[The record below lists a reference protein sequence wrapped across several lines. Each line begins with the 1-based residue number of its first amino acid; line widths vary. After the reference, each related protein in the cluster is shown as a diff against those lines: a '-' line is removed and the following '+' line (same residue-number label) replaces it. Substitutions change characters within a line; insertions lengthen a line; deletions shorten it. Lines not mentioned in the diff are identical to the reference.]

1 MDDNIN
7 HLVSDMSSLL
17 DETTKNNKFD
27 LTNQLLDDEPIVP
40 SEITSDYVVI
50 CVPLIY
56 VNVDERNG
64 IDQMIPNLRAIKY
77 DKLVDLMQIAI
88 QIPTLQTKQQIE
100 LASDLIKRVTD
111 IYSIKTKNSN
121 TPPSPPK
128 NINTT
133 QPTTFNRINED
144 CTLNKNNTPSTNN
157 TYKSMDVG
165 VNEEE
170 GLDYMKLDKVVGLMS
185 YILKFYEETNLDGD
199 YVNVDSKA
207 ISFDKIRRYH
217 VNPNNGILESCEDVS
232 TADGYELYSQIE
244 NPEDHKRIREM
255 TNDTDFNRI
264 QYVLSCL
271 EQFLLFRPGYIL
283 NTTIQ
288 VINLA
293 YLYSLIYLSSLP
305 IKSSCSNDLKGNI
318 IGYVIDVILRSR
330 VINHWQRNPNSA
342 KLLSDLT
349 ANYNKDHIIVK
360 MCRLDS
366 ARERAK
372 LIISLFSKHSKQLI
386 EQLNYDKYIE
396 LLKENAQTIEKEQY
410 YVFNIQTVYS
420 LIKIVD
426 AGKLKQLL
434 QRTTKYGLNN
444 DGTFMNDENE
454 CEDDEMN

>member
-27 LTNQLLDDEPIVP
+27 LSNQLLDDEPIVP
-40 SEITSDYVVI
+40 SEITNDYVVI

-56 VNVDERNG
+56 VNVDELNG

-111 IYSIKTKNSN
+111 TYSLKTKNP
-121 TPPSPPK
+121 TTPK
-128 NINTT
+128 NINAT
-133 QPTTFNRINED
+133 QPKTFNRINED
-144 CTLNKNNTPSTNN
+144 CILNKNNLNNSDNN
-157 TYKSMDVG
+157 TYKRMDVG

-170 GLDYMKLDKVVGLMS
+170 GLDYMKLDKVVSLMS

-199 YVNVDSKA
+199 YINIDSKA
-207 ISFDKIRRYH
+207 ITFDKIRRYN
-217 VNPNNGILESCEDVS
+217 VNSANGILISCEDVS

-244 NPEDHKRIREM
+244 NLQDHKRIREM

-271 EQFLLFRPGYIL
+271 EKFLLFHPGYIL

-288 VINLA
+288 IINLA

-305 IKSSCSNDLKGNI
+305 IKSNCSNDLKGNI
-318 IGYVIDVILRSR
+318 IGYVIDVIIRSR

-349 ANYNKDHIIVK
+349 ANYNRDHIIVK
-360 MCRLDS
+360 MCKLDS

-372 LIISLFSKHSKQLI
+372 LVISLFSKHSKQLI
-386 EQLNYDKYIE
+386 EELNYDKYIK
-396 LLKENAQTIEKEQY
+396 LLEENAQIIEKEQY

-420 LIKIVD
+420 LIKIID

-434 QRTTKYGLNN
+434 QRTTKYGLNT
-444 DGTFMNDENE
+444 DGTFNNDENGY
-454 CEDDEMN
+454 EDEEMS